1 MPLFQNFLCS
11 RLSVHVEAPPP
22 PSPEPLSPVD
32 MSIIIE
38 GGEDSFGSF
47 EEVDEEMFEAME

>member
-1 MPLFQNFLCS
+1 
-11 RLSVHVEAPPP
+11 
-22 PSPEPLSPVD
+22 VD